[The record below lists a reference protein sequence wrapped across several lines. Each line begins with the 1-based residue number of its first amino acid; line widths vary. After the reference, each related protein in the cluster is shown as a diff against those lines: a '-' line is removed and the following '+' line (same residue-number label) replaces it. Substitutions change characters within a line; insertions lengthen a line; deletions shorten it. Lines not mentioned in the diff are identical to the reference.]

1 MYKYPDKNI
10 LILSA
15 EILNMHL
22 IRVFQNNADF
32 KICITFIK

>member
-15 EILNMHL
+15 EIFNMHF
-22 IRVFQNNADF
+22 IRVFQNNVGF